1 MCQNWVPNYW
11 MVRTST
17 GLESVVPQ
25 VFNFESYPIGYIIWI
40 YYQRV
45 IHIINGII
53 PLNGDLLTSL
63 INRLPGRMIL
73 QVVNINSIPSQWP
86 FQEPIH
92 WRYLPIY
99 IYGPFFRPK
108 FQEISPQFIWP
119 EKWYSVSTSICW
131 ILEIS
136 HWYYNGLTATSQ
148 GRIFRFYW

>member
-1 MCQNWVPNYW
+1 

-73 QVVNINSIPSQWP
+73 QVVNIKLHPKSMAISGTDSLEVPT
-86 FQEPIH
+86 
-92 WRYLPIY
+92 Y
-99 IYGPFFRPK
+99 IYKAHFSGLNFRKYPHNSYGLKNGTQLVPPFV
-108 FQEISPQFIWP
+108 E
-119 EKWYSVSTSICW
+119 

-136 HWYYNGLTATSQ
+136 H
-148 GRIFRFYW
+148 

>member
-1 MCQNWVPNYW
+1 

-99 IYGPFFRPK
+99 IYKAHFSGLNFRKYPHNSYGLKNGTQLVPPFVGSWR
-108 FQEISPQFIWP
+108 SPIDIIMASLRRHRAESSGFIGRLG
-119 EKWYSVSTSICW
+119 
-131 ILEIS
+131 ILK
-136 HWYYNGLTATSQ
+136 
-148 GRIFRFYW
+148 